1 MVINFQ
7 IYDRVDKNKDYQEFI
22 DVKIIEKY
30 IYMYDEFK

>member
-7 IYDRVDKNKDYQEFI
+7 IYDRVDENKDYQEFI